1 MMYTVLNETII
12 LIMDIGQKR
21 WGKKQ
26 KQTTKQSKNKQTQN
40 TGKEM
45 GHFFL
50 FEEIKIN
57 SRSITSLMP
66 ITWSRI
72 LRNLIKSSTI
82 IVLVIR
88 KYLILVSVLL
98 SPNRINIL
106 SNVSFLTRFLMCV
119 YFCENLIA

>member
-26 KQTTKQSKNKQTQN
+26 KQTTKQNKSKQKQN
-40 TGKEM
+40 TGKEI
-45 GHFFL
+45 GHFFLL

-98 SPNRINIL
+98 SPNQ
-106 SNVSFLTRFLMCV
+106 
-119 YFCENLIA
+119 Y

>member
-1 MMYTVLNETII
+1 MYTVLNETII

-98 SPNRINIL
+98 SPNQYIK
-106 SNVSFLTRFLMCV
+106 
-119 YFCENLIA
+119 

>member
-1 MMYTVLNETII
+1 M
-12 LIMDIGQKR
+12 IMDIGQKR

-26 KQTTKQSKNKQTQN
+26 KQTTKQNKSKQTQN
-40 TGKEM
+40 TGKEI

-66 ITWSRI
+66 ITWSPI

-98 SPNRINIL
+98 SPNQ
-106 SNVSFLTRFLMCV
+106 
-119 YFCENLIA
+119 Y

>member
-1 MMYTVLNETII
+1 MMYTVLYETII

>member
-1 MMYTVLNETII
+1 M
-12 LIMDIGQKR
+12 IMDIGQKR

-26 KQTTKQSKNKQTQN
+26 KQTTKQNKNKQAQN
-40 TGKEM
+40 TGKEIE
-45 GHFFL
+45 HFFL
-50 FEEIKIN
+50 FEKIKIN

-66 ITWSRI
+66 ITWSPI

-98 SPNRINIL
+98 SPNQ
-106 SNVSFLTRFLMCV
+106 
-119 YFCENLIA
+119 Y

>member
-72 LRNLIKSSTI
+72 LRNLIKNSTI